1 MKQSEKRA
9 KAEVA
14 LKLRQQEEQ
23 THRFRALSLKIKNKE
38 QMSPE
43 EIAQFNEMTKNTKME
58 RVLQTNEWVID
69 AMIREKFQDEMYY
82 EIFISRCRDIGEPVT
97 CKPRCNCSGES
108 KVLQR

>member
-1 MKQSEKRA
+1 MKSRERRA

-14 LKLRQQEEQ
+14 SKLRQQEEQ
-23 THRFRALSLKIKNKE
+23 THKFRSLSLKIKNKE

-43 EIAQFNEMTKNTKME
+43 EIAQFNEMTRNTKME

-69 AMIREKFQDEMYY
+69 AMIKEKFQDEMYH

-97 CKPRCNCSGES
+97 CTSICNCSRES
-108 KVLQR
+108 QILQR